1 MAMMVGMLS
10 SVRPRRAE
18 ITGRHVLITGAASG
32 IGRAVAE
39 NLAARGAVLHL
50 TDLDTEG
57 LSAARTSIAA
67 CGGIVATARS
77 ADVTALDAVRDLAAE
92 VHAGTAAVD
101 AVLNVAGIAI
111 WGKVEHMSAQQ
122 WQQVIDVNLM
132 GPIHVI
138 ETFVPAMI
146 QHGRGGHLVNVSS
159 AAGLVGLPW
168 HAAYSASKFGVRGV
182 SEVLRFDL
190 ARHGIAVTL
199 ACPGAV
205 DTPLT
210 ESMRIA
216 GIDTSTAQFARLRRR
231 FQHRAVS
238 PQLAAERIVNGML
251 ARKPLVYTSVDIR
264 ALHAVQRY
272 VPPAYS
278 AMMHAAN
285 RMADRAEGSL
295 R

>member
-1 MAMMVGMLS
+1 MMVGMLPS
-10 SVRPRRAE
+10 LRLRRAD
-18 ITGRHVLITGAASG
+18 ITGQHVLITGAASG

-39 NLAARGAVLHL
+39 QLAARGAILNL
-50 TDLDTEG
+50 TDIDGEG
-57 LSAARTSIAA
+57 LADARTSIAA
-67 CGGIVATARS
+67 SGGSVATAS
-77 ADVTALDAVRDLAAE
+77 TADVTSLAAVRDLAAE
-92 VHAGTAAVD
+92 VHAQTPAVD

-111 WGKVEHMSAQQ
+111 WGKVENMSADQ

-132 GPIHVI
+132 GPVHVI
-138 ETFVPAMI
+138 ETFVPPMI
-146 QHGRGGHLVNVSS
+146 EHGRRGHLVNVSS

-216 GIDTSTAQFARLRRR
+216 GIDTSTAQFAKLRRR
-231 FQHRAVS
+231 FQHKAVS
-238 PQLAAERIVNGML
+238 PQVAAERIVAGML
-251 ARKPLVYTSVDIR
+251 ARKPLVYTSGDIR

-272 VPPAYS
+272 VPPVYA
-278 AMMHAAN
+278 AMMHAGN
-285 RMADRAEGSL
+285 RMADRAERSL

>member
-1 MAMMVGMLS
+1 MGMLP
-10 SVRPRRAE
+10 SVRPRRAD
-18 ITGRHVLITGAASG
+18 ITGHHVLITGAASG
-32 IGRAVAE
+32 IGRAVADQ
-39 NLAARGAVLHL
+39 LAARGAILHL
-50 TDLDTEG
+50 TDIDGEG
-57 LSAARTSIAA
+57 LADARTSIAA
-67 CGGIVATARS
+67 SGGSVATART
-77 ADVTALDAVRDLAAE
+77 ADVTSLDAIRDLAEE
-92 VHAGTAAVD
+92 VHAQTPAVD

-111 WGKVEHMSAQQ
+111 WGKVEKMSAEQ

-138 ETFVPAMI
+138 ETFVPPMI
-146 QHGRGGHLVNVSS
+146 EHGRRGHLVNVSS
-159 AAGLVGLPW
+159 AAGLLGLPW

-190 ARHGIAVTL
+190 ARHEIAVTL

-216 GIDTSTAQFARLRRR
+216 GIDTSTAQFAKLRRR
-231 FQHRAVS
+231 FQHRAIS
-238 PQLAAERIVNGML
+238 PQVAAERIVGGML
-251 ARKPLVYTSVDIR
+251 ARKPLVYTSADIR

-272 VPPAYS
+272 VPPAYA

-285 RMADRAEGSL
+285 RMADRAERSL

>member
-1 MAMMVGMLS
+1 MMVGMFP
-10 SVRPRRAE
+10 SVRTRRAD
-18 ITGRHVLITGAASG
+18 IAGHHVLVTGSASG

-39 NLAARGAVLHL
+39 QLADRGAILHL
-50 TDLDTEG
+50 TDVDEEG
-57 LSAARTSIAA
+57 LADARTSIAA
-67 CGGIVATARS
+67 SGGNVATART
-77 ADVTALDAVRDLAAE
+77 ADVTSLDEVRELAAE
-92 VHAGTAAVD
+92 VNTHTPAVD

-111 WGKVEHMSAQQ
+111 WGKVENMSAEQ

-138 ETFVPAMI
+138 ETFVPPMI
-146 QHGRGGHLVNVSS
+146 EHGRRGHLVNVSS
-159 AAGLVGLPW
+159 AAGLIGLPW

-190 ARHGIAVTL
+190 AQHGIAVTL

-210 ESMRIA
+210 DSMRIA
-216 GIDTSTAQFARLRRR
+216 GIDTSTAQFAKLRRR

-238 PQLAAERIVNGML
+238 PQVAAERIVGGML
-251 ARKPLVYTSVDIR
+251 ARKSLVYTSGDIW

-272 VPPAYS
+272 VPPAYA
-278 AMMHAAN
+278 AMMHAGN
-285 RMADRAEGSL
+285 RMADRAERSL

>member
-1 MAMMVGMLS
+1 MMVGMRP
-10 SVRPRRAE
+10 SVRPRRAD
-18 ITGRHVLITGAASG
+18 IAGRHVLITGAASG

-39 NLAARGAVLHL
+39 QLGARGAVLHL
-50 TDLDTEG
+50 TDLDAEG
-57 LSAARTSIAA
+57 LADTRTSIAGS
-67 CGGIVATARS
+67 GGSVATART
-77 ADVTALDAVRDLAAE
+77 ADVTSLDAVRDLATE
-92 VHAGTAAVD
+92 VHASTPAVD

-111 WGKVEHMSAQQ
+111 WGKVENMSAHQ

-132 GPIHVI
+132 GPIHII
-138 ETFVPAMI
+138 ETFVPPMI
-146 QHGRGGHLVNVSS
+146 EHARRGHLVNVSS

-199 ACPGAV
+199 VCPGAV

-216 GIDTSTAQFARLRRR
+216 GIDTSTAQFATLRRR

-238 PQLAAERIVNGML
+238 PQVAAERIVDGML
-251 ARKPLVYTSVDIR
+251 ARKTLVYTSGDIR

-272 VPPAYS
+272 VPPAYA

-285 RMADRAEGSL
+285 RMADRAERSL